1 MEEQQEQGIS
11 GGRRRSGAEAEQLVK
26 AYEASG
32 LSKVEF
38 CRQQG
43 LSLATLARYRK
54 RQRQA
59 QEETGKNRWVR
70 VEVSGGAMA
79 RGTASGL
86 SIALGE
92 GRRIE
97 VGCGFDG
104 PTLVQ
109 LLSVL
114 EGR

>member
-1 MEEQQEQGIS
+1 
-11 GGRRRSGAEAEQLVK
+11 LLK

-54 RQRQA
+54 RQRPA
-59 QEETGKNRWVR
+59 QEETAGKKRWVR

-79 RGTASGL
+79 RGTPSGL

-97 VGCGFDG
+97 VGSGFDG
-104 PTLVQ
+104 HTLVQ

>member
-1 MEEQQEQGIS
+1 V
-11 GGRRRSGAEAEQLVK
+11 AERLVK

-32 LSKVEF
+32 FSKVEF

-43 LSLATLARYRK
+43 LSLATLAGYRK

-59 QEETGKNRWVR
+59 QEEAAGRNRWLR
-70 VEVSGGAMA
+70 VEVSGAAMA
-79 RGTASGL
+79 SGTPSGL
-86 SIALGE
+86 TIALGE

-104 PTLVQ
+104 PRLVQ

-114 EGR
+114 EDR

>member
-1 MEEQQEQGIS
+1 MVKV
-11 GGRRRSGAEAEQLVK
+11 GRRRTRTAAGQLVK

-59 QEETGKNRWVR
+59 QEETAGKNRWVR

-79 RGTASGL
+79 RGTPSGL

-109 LLSVL
+109 LLSV
-114 EGR
+114 

>member
-1 MEEQQEQGIS
+1 
-11 GGRRRSGAEAEQLVK
+11 LVK

-59 QEETGKNRWVR
+59 QEEGAGKNRWLR
-70 VEVSGGAMA
+70 VEVSGAAMGN
-79 RGTASGL
+79 GTPSGL
-86 SIALGE
+86 TIALGE

-97 VGCGFDG
+97 VGCGFDR